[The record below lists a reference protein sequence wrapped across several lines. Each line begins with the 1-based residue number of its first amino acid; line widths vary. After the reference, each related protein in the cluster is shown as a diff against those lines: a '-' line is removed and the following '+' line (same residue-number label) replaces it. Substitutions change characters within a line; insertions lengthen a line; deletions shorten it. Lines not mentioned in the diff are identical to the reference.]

1 MFPKLKSLITPLE
14 SSCIKTF
21 PMVLYYFQDQI
32 QTLKLDA
39 QSFPHFFTFTRPHTL
54 LISGSLDSCLSRT
67 TIYLFTCLLFMILP
81 WHRHHVKEPVMFQF
95 PFIYIYIY
103 VRYIMYIIFPT
114 FNVLCSILYMTNFK
128 SLELVQDI
136 LFSKVFLTLKSFLD
150 VPQNPFLPHI
160 RLGSQ
165 IAFATKHCNPL
176 SLCLS
181 ASSVDWKRQTPW
193 RQYLAL

>member
-1 MFPKLKSLITPLE
+1 
-14 SSCIKTF
+14 
-21 PMVLYYFQDQI
+21 
-32 QTLKLDA
+32 
-39 QSFPHFFTFTRPHTL
+39 
-54 LISGSLDSCLSRT
+54 
-67 TIYLFTCLLFMILP
+67 
-81 WHRHHVKEPVMFQF
+81 
-95 PFIYIYIY
+95 
-103 VRYIMYIIFPT
+103 MYIIFPT

-165 IAFATKHCNPL
+165 IAFATKHCNL

-181 ASSVDWKRQTPW
+181 ASSVD
-193 RQYLAL
+193 